1 MEYFGYKPKD
11 LDKSYIDW
19 SGITKGISDEITSTL
34 ANRQQQRDQLEK
46 DHFERLKK
54 LNEFNLSVDPSA
66 SSSVLKGVQN
76 ARDYLMSNHRLMK
89 NGAISVDEAKRRSQN
104 LMDSWTF
111 LSKGMETYV
120 AGAEKRAEADGKLND
135 AYNEIIPG
143 YFDLANSGQVPEP
156 GSGEGYTVPY
166 NPDGTLN
173 MDRAIPNRAMLNLGS
188 QVAEFVDVEAATTA
202 IADDAKSGV
211 WKRVFSSGLSIEDA
225 RQNPNYKSWIENTIK
240 SNLNTDEKLASVLL
254 DYKGMEYTTT
264 NEEGKIQ
271 VEFDRSTGKLIPKLT
286 DKQRDDARH
295 EFRHSI
301 EAKIGA
307 VREDPKAEKPTD
319 EMLVTGLINDFISTG
334 DFSNLANV
342 LTKKGYTG
350 ANMSN
355 GVLSITL
362 PEGVKRSAKLKPG
375 MSGKEV
381 GQNIASLLGL
391 TQYKSITG
399 EQEFEANPGVFD
411 IGTYKP
417 ITTGGTPEPGKID
430 RTALNNLSRA
440 LVKDPI
446 TNEDV
451 NPLEV
456 LQYSQLIAK
465 SLGVDEKL
473 IMIDPTGTVLVNG
486 VSAGNINDETA
497 TSANIVSSIEDVAS
511 KSKVDDWT
519 GIDPKKFNTRS

>member
-34 ANRQQQRDQLEK
+34 VDRQQQRDQLEK

-76 ARDYLMSNHRLMK
+76 ARDYLMSNQRLMK
-89 NGAISVDEAKRRSQN
+89 SGAISVDEAKRRAQN
-104 LMDSWTF
+104 VMDSWTF

-120 AGAEKRAEADGKLND
+120 AGAEKRAESEGKLND

-143 YFDLANSGQVPEP
+143 YFNLANSGQVPEP

-202 IADDAKSGV
+202 IAEDAKTGV
-211 WKRVFSSGLSIEDA
+211 WKQTFANGTSITDA
-225 RQNPNYKSWIENTIK
+225 RQNPNYKSWITNTVN

-264 NEEGKIQ
+264 NEPGKIQ
-271 VEFDRSTGKLIPKLT
+271 IEFDKKTGKIKPVLT
-286 DKQRDDARH
+286 DSQRADAKH

-307 VREDPKAEKPTD
+307 TKTEQKLTESERAMKDLAGFAED
-319 EMLVTGLINDFISTG
+319 
-334 DFSNLANV
+334 
-342 LTKKGYTG
+342 Y
-350 ANMSN
+350 
-355 GVLSITL
+355 
-362 PEGVKRSAKLKPG
+362 
-375 MSGKEV
+375 
-381 GQNIASLLGL
+381 
-391 TQYKSITG
+391 
-399 EQEFEANPGVFD
+399 
-411 IGTYKP
+411 
-417 ITTGGTPEPGKID
+417 ITTGNKSSLDALLMGTNHVGAESTDDGLILKGSD
-430 RTALNNLSRA
+430 GTRTA
-440 LVKDPI
+440 
-446 TNEDV
+446 V
-451 NPLEV
+451 NFK
-456 LQYSQLIAK
+456 QGMDGKQLARELATK
-465 SLGVDEKL
+465 AGVTMYDRFGTKKELGVNEGVFNPSMYTDIVTQTPKEMTAKEEQSYADAFVFQDKNGMPYEGEQLTQAKQSALGKFKDYLYKTGRNPAAISMNPETGVVTYGTQDLGNITDGFFNLKL
-473 IMIDPTGTVLVNG
+473 ALTGTQGGGQAPNK
-486 VSAGNINDETA
+486 A
-497 TSANIVSSIEDVAS
+497 
-511 KSKVDDWT
+511 
-519 GIDPKKFNTRS
+519 PR

>member
-34 ANRQQQRDQLEK
+34 VNRQQEREKLEK
-46 DHFERLKK
+46 DHFDRLKK

-66 SSSVLKGVQN
+66 SSSILKGVQN

-89 NGAISVDEAKRRSQN
+89 SGTISVDEAKRRSQN

-120 AGAEKRAEADGKLND
+120 AGAEKRAEAEGKLND

-143 YFDLANSGQVPEP
+143 YFDLASSGQVPEP

-173 MDRAIPNRAMLNLGS
+173 MDKALPNRAMLTLGG
-188 QVAEFVDVEAATTA
+188 QIADYVDVEAATTA

-211 WKRVFSSGLSIEDA
+211 WKRVFSSGLSIKDA
-225 RQNPNYKSWIENTIK
+225 RANPNYKSWITNTVN

-254 DYKGMEYTTT
+254 DYKNMEYTTT
-264 NEEGKIQ
+264 NEPGKIQ
-271 VEFDRSTGKLIPKLT
+271 VEFDKKTGKIIPVLT
-286 DKQRDDARH
+286 EFQREDARH
-295 EFRHSI
+295 EFRHAI
-301 EAKIGA
+301 EAKIGSE
-307 VREDPKAEKPTD
+307 REEPKAEDPTD
-319 EMLVTGLINDFISTG
+319 EMIITGLINDFISTG

-355 GVLSITL
+355 DVLSITL
-362 PEGVKRSAKLKPG
+362 PDGVKRSAKLKPG

-381 GQNIASLLGL
+381 GQNIASLFGL

-430 RTALNNLSRA
+430 RTALNNLTRA
-440 LVKDPI
+440 LVKDPD
-446 TNEDV
+446 TNEEV

-465 SLGVDEKL
+465 SLDVDEKL
-473 IMIDPTGTVLVNG
+473 IMIDPTGTVLING
-486 VSAGNINDETA
+486 VSAGNIKDGTA
-497 TSANIVSSIEDVAS
+497 SSADIASRIEDIAN
-511 KSKVDDWT
+511 KPKVDDWT
-519 GIDPKKFNTRS
+519 GIDPTKF